1 MSTSS
6 AGASAAAVL
15 LVLTT
20 GCSSPGSTAA
30 APPAANSVGAYEP
43 VVGQAGKDA
52 VWVPTPD
59 AIIERMLDF
68 AAVKPGD
75 RVVDLGSGDG
85 KIAIAAARRG
95 AISTGIEYDPAL
107 VELSRRRAAEAGVAN
122 VRFVH
127 GDIFKSDFSYA
138 DVVTMYLLPD
148 LNLRLR
154 PMLLKM
160 KPGTRIA
167 SHNYNMGDWAAD
179 DYSTFL
185 GGYAYHWRVPADV
198 AGHWQFAVDGEGSSL
213 RVEFTQKY
221 QQIDGRADWGA
232 NTSALQHTLLS
243 GGDIT
248 FVAADAN
255 GMLQRFTGT
264 ADHDGRMQGQVVSA
278 GGVARQFTATRT
290 GKRVE

>member
-1 MSTSS
+1 MSTFPIGVVAAAAMLVLAIGSN
-6 AGASAAAVL
+6 SAAN
-15 LVLTT
+15 
-20 GCSSPGSTAA
+20 
-30 APPAANSVGAYEP
+30 PPAASADGGYEP

-52 VWVPTPD
+52 IWVPTPD

-85 KIAIAAARRG
+85 RITIAAARRG
-95 AISTGIEYDPAL
+95 AISTGIEYEPAL
-107 VELSRRRAAEAGVAN
+107 VELSRRRAAEAGVKD
-122 VRFVH
+122 VTFKH
-127 GDIFKSDFSYA
+127 GDIFQSNFSDA
-138 DVVTMYLLPD
+138 DVVTMYLLPE

-154 PMLLKM
+154 PILLKM

-185 GGYAYHWRVPADV
+185 GGYAYHWRVPANV
-198 AGHWQFAVDGEGSSL
+198 AGYWEFAVDGDAFPL
-213 RVEFTQKY
+213 HVELTQKY
-221 QQIDGRADWGA
+221 QQFDGRADWGDNA
-232 NTSALQHTLLS
+232 SALQHTVLS
-243 GGDIT
+243 GADIT

-255 GMLQRFTGT
+255 GALQRFTGN

-278 GGVARQFTATRT
+278 GGVARPFTATRT
-290 GKRVE
+290 GKRGK